1 MLPGLPF
8 HVLQRGNNRNACFY
22 DEADR
27 AFYLFHLRRLL
38 PASGCA
44 LHAYCL
50 MTNHVHLLLTPENEK
65 ACGKLMQRVAQLHSQ
80 YMNRRHHRSGTLWD
94 GRFKSCPIEA
104 ERYLLNCY
112 RYIELNPVRAGL
124 VADPYDHEWSSHRA
138 NIGAA
143 PDEALTPHALITQ
156 LGDTPTAY
164 RALFDVAL
172 HPDAVSAIRKATN
185 GNYALGTDA
194 FRRRLAAATGIR
206 TEPGKAGKPAK
217 AVPPMSQ
224 LGLLDAQA

>member
-1 MLPGLPF
+1 MVPGLPF

-22 DEADR
+22 DDADR

-38 PASGCA
+38 PASDCA

-50 MTNHVHLLLTPENEK
+50 MTNHVHLLLTPGDEK

-80 YMNRRHHRSGTLWD
+80 YMNRRYRRSGTLWD

-104 ERYLLNCY
+104 DRYLFNCH

-124 VADPYDHEWSSHRA
+124 VADPLDHEWSSHRA
-138 NIGAA
+138 NAGTAA
-143 PDEALTPHALITQ
+143 DTTLTPHDLVAG
-156 LGDTPTAY
+156 LGDGASGY
-164 RALFDVAL
+164 RALFAVPL
-172 HPDAVSAIRKATN
+172 HPDAVSEIRKATA
-185 GNYALGTDA
+185 GNYALGTDD

-206 TEPGKAGKPAK
+206 TAPGKVGKPAK
-217 AVPPMSQ
+217 AT
-224 LGLLDAQA
+224 